1 MGTRRGFR
9 FLVVLIPFLESVFS
23 PKSLDHFYWRMI
35 LTVKIWMV
43 NVSINTGILLFL
55 DPLADRARNC
65 VYTNLLNVYIMV
77 RRQIFIVFFFYFIL
91 IVGQQFQI
99 LNGNISSEEKSLSI
113 YEWKCE
119 IMYLLLHIISG

>member
-1 MGTRRGFR
+1 
-9 FLVVLIPFLESVFS
+9 
-23 PKSLDHFYWRMI
+23 
-35 LTVKIWMV
+35 MV